1 LSQICDAEA
10 IQNNTNIM
18 NITTMEND
26 EIHEIVK
33 EAYAKR
39 ASGCGGLCGNKERTT
54 STCCSTPVVPSAETQ
69 RDAEKMG
76 YSKQDVEN
84 APEES
89 NLGLGCGAPLTE
101 AAVNPGDVVLDLGS
115 GAGFDVFLASRE
127 VGEKGLVIGVDMTP
141 AMVLKALANTAR
153 RDYKNVEFRL
163 GKIEALPVDS
173 DSVDVIISNCVINLS
188 PDKQAV
194 FREAYRVLK
203 PGGRIAVSDICL
215 TQPLPKSVAANL
227 AAYVGCIAGASLL
240 DDYLDMMRKAGFAMV
255 QAKTRR
261 AFDVLACDDPIV
273 LAAVEGLNEDAV
285 QDVDAVDL
293 VKNAIVSATVVA
305 FKGYDVD

>member
-1 LSQICDAEA
+1 
-10 IQNNTNIM
+10 
-18 NITTMEND
+18 MED
-26 EIHEIVK
+26 TEIHKIVK
-33 EAYAKR
+33 EAYGKR
-39 ASGCGGLCGNKERTT
+39 AMGASEGTGCCDDKR
-54 STCCSTPVVPSAETQ
+54 STPCCSTVVPSADTF

-84 APEES
+84 APAES
-89 NLGLGCGAPLTE
+89 NLGLGCGAPLKE
-101 AAVNPGDVVLDLGS
+101 AAIKPGDVVLDLGS
-115 GAGFDVFLASRE
+115 GAGFDAFLASRE
-127 VGEKGLVIGVDMTP
+127 VGENGLVIGVDMTP
-141 AMVLKALANTAR
+141 AMGLRALANAVK

-173 DSVDVIISNCVINLS
+173 DTVDVIISNCVINLS
-188 PDKQAV
+188 PDKPAV

-215 TQPLPKSVAANL
+215 TQPLPKSVATNL
-227 AAYVGCIAGASLL
+227 AAYIGCIAGASLL
-240 DDYLDMMRKAGFAMV
+240 DDYLDMLRTAGFVKV

-273 LAAVEGLNEDAV
+273 MAAVEGLKEEGE

-293 VKNAIVSATVVA
+293 VKNSIVSATVVA
-305 FKGYDVD
+305 FKE

>member
-1 LSQICDAEA
+1 
-10 IQNNTNIM
+10 
-18 NITTMEND
+18 MED
-26 EIHEIVK
+26 TEIHKIVK
-33 EAYAKR
+33 EAYGKR
-39 ASGCGGLCGNKERTT
+39 AMGEAGCCGGKPT
-54 STCCSTPVVPSAETQ
+54 TCCSDVVPSADTK

-89 NLGLGCGAPLTE
+89 NMGLGCGAPLAE
-101 AAVNPGDVVLDLGS
+101 AAVKPGDVVLDLGS
-115 GAGFDVFLASRE
+115 GAGFDAFLASRE
-127 VGEKGLVIGVDMTP
+127 VGENGLVIGVDMTP
-141 AMVLKALANTAR
+141 AMGLRALANAVK

-173 DSVDVIISNCVINLS
+173 DTVDVIISNCVINLS
-188 PDKQAV
+188 PDKPAV

-215 TQPLPKSVAANL
+215 TQPLPKSVATNL
-227 AAYVGCIAGASLL
+227 AAYIGCIAGASLL
-240 DDYLDMMRKAGFAMV
+240 DDYLDMMRAAGFVKV

-273 LAAVEGLNEDAV
+273 LAAVEGLKEDAE

-293 VKNAIVSATVVA
+293 VKNSIVSATVVA
-305 FKGYDVD
+305 FKEMQLE